1 MNIFERI
8 QHGTGLENYCTDI
21 LVGILQKD
29 QILLRKFCIDVLAI
43 KDESLPNILEINT
56 QVHYK
61 GISVDEKKSFVDI
74 VISGADFLCFL
85 EMKVESNEN
94 HGQLRKYHKV
104 LIKDNRD
111 YLFLRFCTKY
121 EEEIEIGD
129 ERSFIEHENNRKGN
143 YQNQN
148 YFQSI
153 RWYSVHNFLKKLC
166 YDNALINEFLEF
178 LEINMMSD
186 KELIYNENDALSF
199 YENLEIFN
207 YVLKDLKSTLSQFDL
222 EIVKKCFEI
231 KTTPTLIFRH
241 KRYGYSFKPYVDER
255 SSEYWT
261 GIFIGFEFTDKGIL
275 CKLDFWSKN
284 DSSKIK
290 EFSFKSYYKE
300 DDTETIR
307 QNYNPNIGI
316 VTYRKLEKSGKKISD
331 IRKWFTE
338 ELQNIQENKLA
349 NIQSV

>member
-8 QHGTGLENYCTDI
+8 QHDTGLENYCTDI
-21 LVGILQKD
+21 LVGILQKSP
-29 QILLRKFCIDVLAI
+29 ILLKNFCVVVLGVQ
-43 KDESLPNILEINT
+43 KESLPESLEINP

-61 GISVDEKKSFVDI
+61 GINEDEKKSYVDI
-74 VISGADFLCFL
+74 VISGTNFLCFL

-94 HGQLRKYHKV
+94 YGQLRKYHKV
-104 LIKDNRD
+104 LIKDSRD

-121 EEEIEIGD
+121 EEEIEIAD
-129 ERSFIEHENNRKGN
+129 KESFIEHENNRKNN
-143 YQNQN
+143 YLTQN

-153 RWYSVHNFLKKLC
+153 RWYNIHNFLKEFC
-166 YDNALINEFLEF
+166 YGNALIDEFLEF
-178 LEINMMSD
+178 LEMNMMSD
-186 KELIYNENDALSF
+186 KELVYNENEALSF

-207 YVLKDLKSTLSQFDL
+207 YVLKDLKLTLSQFDL

-231 KTTPTLIFRH
+231 KTTPTLLFRH
-241 KRYGYSFKPYVDER
+241 KRFGYSFKPYVDER

-261 GIFIGFEFTDKGIL
+261 GIFIGFEFTNDGIL

-284 DSSKIK
+284 KSSKIK
-290 EFSFKSYYKE
+290 EFSFKTYNKE
-300 DDTETIR
+300 NDTETIR

-338 ELQNIQENKLA
+338 ELQNIQEIKIN
-349 NIQSV
+349 